1 MSSPTLRNLFIA
13 SDHTLFH
20 PLDRNMHEHED
31 ITPSYATQ
39 DITQISSTANRNP
52 RSIPNTGATVQR
64 SEESSGVPPTVSDP
78 QSFPIMMPST
88 PSGVSSTEHP
98 PSVESAL
105 IQPGHLLHP
114 LGSPPSIQTSD
125 NSHITLQ
132 VISVLDV
139 RVTTSVEIPSSRRHN
154 EAGDPNPPY
163 PMEVSLDAPQSVPS
177 TPEDAMRAGDYQN

>member
-1 MSSPTLRNLFIA
+1 M
-13 SDHTLFH
+13 LFH